1 VNQISWEPLNGF
13 APNSQ
18 ARHVWSFAQTSLNV
32 KGQAHQG
39 LPSPPAA
46 MEWNVLAANN
56 VMQQQMGPF
65 RRCQGVDFGGLCAI
79 YVW

>member
-1 VNQISWEPLNGF
+1 MDLCQIHRQDMFGP
-13 APNSQ
+13 
-18 ARHVWSFAQTSLNV
+18 SLRRVFNVKV
-32 KGQAHQG
+32 KGQGHQG

-65 RRCQGVDFGGLCAI
+65 RCCQGGDFGGLRAI
-79 YVW
+79 CLVKHL